1 MSTNPPISTTLTQWT
16 QNKIMTYDVGN
27 PGLDL
32 SQFTLI
38 MCDGWFKYQDF
49 SKYRLVWCQ
58 IVWPI
63 SWVVLF
69 LLPSVI
75 YTFILHSFYMNSQ
88 IALTWSIFVIYGHW
102 PIIAY
107 RLFHIDCKLTLYL
120 TIMYVYCVYPAISK
134 SPKQLPSCLKI
145 SETSVVLIV
154 FNGVICDVFIGNT
167 PIFILQSCNFDY

>member
-1 MSTNPPISTTLTQWT
+1 MTLKRVNTKMQSTGCLFMVDLVMSGINW
-16 QNKIMTYDVGN
+16 
-27 PGLDL
+27 L
-32 SQFTLI
+32 SGPWITKFTLI

-58 IVWPI
+58 IVWHI

-107 RLFHIDCKLTLYL
+107 LVPDSCWETERNGNS
-120 TIMYVYCVYPAISK
+120 ISA
-134 SPKQLPSCLKI
+134 
-145 SETSVVLIV
+145 
-154 FNGVICDVFIGNT
+154 DVTDDAFENI
-167 PIFILQSCNFDY
+167 